1 MVVSLILTVIFCILI
16 LCRFKRG
23 IIISAMTLQLLSYLG
38 TGIPTVKIFFLI
50 SILAF
55 ILYPMSKKQL
65 SHDAYPKWLTMASCL
80 FLISFALTTVNSGY
94 MHWQTV
100 VVNAFSYFF
109 FPFVFWKCLDSAK
122 RVNLAFSVLVKLMT
136 IAVIFGVIEAF
147 FRVNL
152 VFNLIQN
159 VFAVEDFS
167 FDDDRVRFGL
177 KRCNSIFS
185 YFSTYGIAAFMTFIA
200 LYVRCIMFKYK
211 SKWQSALMLLCAFAA
226 FSTGSRATFLG
237 LFLACYMLLINKKF
251 LKTKTGRKFLV
262 ISFLL
267 LPVLC
272 VVGYQVADS
281 IINSNTSQ
289 YAGGSTSDLREI
301 QWEACLPYFL
311 ESPILGNGR
320 LYIWDVVKEAHYEL
334 LGAES
339 IWFSIMVDYG
349 ILGAVAFLFLIFA
362 CGKELWRLNWRLIC
376 LPVGYLLILSL
387 SPDTGITYN
396 VLISFTVL
404 IIRMFQFKT
413 NRQNV

>member
-136 IAVIFGVIEAF
+136 IAVFFGIIEAF
-147 FRVNL
+147 LRVNL

-159 VFAVEDFS
+159 LFAVEDFS
-167 FDDDRVRFGL
+167 FDDERVRFGL
-177 KRCNSIFS
+177 KRCSSIFS
-185 YFSTYGIAAFMTFIA
+185 YFSTYGIAAFMTFVA
-200 LYVRCIMFKYK
+200 LYVRCIIFKHK
-211 SKWQSALMLLCAFAA
+211 SKWQSVLMLLCAFAA
-226 FSTGSRATFLG
+226 FSTGSRAVFLG